1 MIIVD
6 TLRKDYA
13 KPLENEL
20 RRLGFISYDNAITPS
35 PWTTP
40 AHASIFTGLYPT
52 IHGAHETKNRKLY
65 RVRLKKNEDT
75 LPLRLMD
82 LGYETF
88 LLTANPFI
96 TPQFGFTG
104 FKYFYLTMPVFSILS
119 NEDNKIKVKLV
130 QKYSPKNKLE
140 FAKILVHNRK
150 YGLLAKLP
158 FNYSFRIFYQII
170 KNWPRDKGASNTIER
185 LKQLLLH
192 ASNKNPKFIFINLM
206 EVHEPYFMNE
216 KRSREMLLNN
226 LKTDKL
232 DRYYA
237 RKWRENYPREVK
249 YVTRKIV
256 EIIKIL
262 KERNLFNDSLII
274 VTSDHGQLLGE
285 HGRINHGIFLYDE
298 LLRIPL
304 LIKYPVNPVIEITWN
319 KTKYVSLVKLKEFII
334 NLVKNNLENDNILYS
349 NTVFAESHGI
359 HTDLTGKI
367 YTEKEKKKLESF
379 EKWRIAIYN
388 EEFKGIFNVKDWK
401 IERTT
406 IYGSNKEIEEDV
418 IERLKKEA
426 MRFLNT
432 VITANTLRTKRM
444 NSSSY
449 YDFK

>member
-1 MIIVD
+1 M
-6 TLRKDYA
+6 
-13 KPLENEL
+13 
-20 RRLGFISYDNAITPS
+20 
-35 PWTTP
+35 
-40 AHASIFTGLYPT
+40 
-52 IHGAHETKNRKLY
+52 
-65 RVRLKKNEDT
+65 
-75 LPLRLMD
+75 
-82 LGYETF
+82 
-88 LLTANPFI
+88 
-96 TPQFGFTG
+96 
-104 FKYFYLTMPVFSILS
+104 
-119 NEDNKIKVKLV
+119 
-130 QKYSPKNKLE
+130 
-140 FAKILVHNRK
+140 
-150 YGLLAKLP
+150 
-158 FNYSFRIFYQII
+158 
-170 KNWPRDKGASNTIER
+170 
-185 LKQLLLH
+185 
-192 ASNKNPKFIFINLM
+192 
-206 EVHEPYFMNE
+206 
-216 KRSREMLLNN
+216 
-226 LKTDKL
+226 
-232 DRYYA
+232 
-237 RKWRENYPREVK
+237 RENYPREVK

-262 KERNLFNDSLII
+262 KEGNLFDDSLII

-359 HTDLTGKI
+359 HTDLAGKI

-432 VITANTLRTKRM
+432 VITANILRMK
-444 NSSSY
+444 
-449 YDFK
+449 